1 MARGL
6 RASELTALYELYAP
20 TVYRRAR
27 TLLGRDSDAW
37 DAVQEVF
44 CRLLESGAAFRAEAR
59 PMTYIYRVTTNVS
72 LNLLRSRALRDVAA
86 SEPASSEEAAS
97 APGEV
102 EARNLLRALAR
113 ELDERALQI
122 ATLHFM
128 DSLTQEEIVE
138 VVGLSR
144 KTVGRVL
151 EQVRARARELA
162 HEPQR
167 GASS

>member
-6 RASELTALYELYAP
+6 SASELTDIYEFYAP

-27 TLLGRDSDAW
+27 ALLGRDSDAW

-44 CRLLESGAAFRAEAR
+44 CRLLESGGAFRAEAR

-86 SEPASSEEAAS
+86 EESPPEDAREM
-97 APGEV
+97 PEEV
-102 EARNLLRALAR
+102 EARNLLRALSR

-144 KTVGRVL
+144 KTVGREL
-151 EQVRARARELA
+151 EKVRARARELA
-162 HEPQR
+162 LEPRQ
-167 GASS
+167 GAHS

>member
-6 RASELTALYELYAP
+6 SASELTAIYELYAP
-20 TVYRRAR
+20 TVHRRAR
-27 TLLGRDSDAW
+27 ALLGRDSDAW

-44 CRLLESGAAFRAEAR
+44 CRLLASGAAFRAEAR

-72 LNLLRSRALRDVAA
+72 LNLLRSRALRDVATEA
-86 SEPASSEEAAS
+86 LPPEEAGAE
-97 APGEV
+97 PEEV
-102 EARNLLRALAR
+102 EARNLLRVLAR

-144 KTVGRVL
+144 KTVGKVL
-151 EQVRARARELA
+151 EQVRTRARELA
-162 HEPQR
+162 LEPQR
-167 GASS
+167 GAPS